1 VKEIEITVQFVQKMF
16 VTGDTT
22 LDGMESM
29 IIDDPIKFLEREWDD
44 EQIVNVSVEETG
56 KHL

>member
-16 VTGDTT
+16 VTGD
-22 LDGMESM
+22 
-29 IIDDPIKFLEREWDD
+29 IKFLEREWDD